1 MKTYISKPI
10 EVKAELFN
18 PDRIEEYRKM
28 WAEIEIVPTAFWK
41 RYILPTLESGNWIWN
56 VFISEDFYLVCW
68 TKWEFYPCGKD
79 IFEEKYISKD

>member
-28 WAEIEIVPTAFWK
+28 WAVIIKGRPSLAWTDYWLE
-41 RYILPTLESGNWIWN
+41 TLEDYSKITVW
-56 VFISEDFYLVCW
+56 DYLVIW
-68 TKWEFYPCGKD
+68 TKWEFYPCKKD
-79 IFEEKYISKD
+79 IFEWKYVSKD